1 MKKTEDAL
9 ALQEPSLPRRRTRW
23 EDGDKFRVNR
33 KEVDIYKEK
42 FRTSRWSIDKS
53 FYPPPITYI
62 PDFLSQDQVELLLRQ
77 YRIEDISRRLTAND
91 LDIQDYD
98 VRSPSPEPIYD
109 PKTGLRVN
117 TREVRAKEKLLK
129 ERNTCIEE
137 CLRIDPLYKPPA
149 DYKPPIATRKLYI
162 PQYGETPAQ
171 SYVTLILGPRG
182 KTQKILERRTRCKIY
197 IRGRGAS
204 RGKNYQFDS
213 EDEPMHVYIT
223 AESEADIER
232 CCEILE
238 PVLNGK
244 LDDDENRKRRLEL
257 MQIGA
262 ENRLGITYNSE
273 WCEFCGEQGH
283 KKYGCPNK
291 PLAIGWACEMCKDR
305 NHATQDCPMKKNK
318 KKSLEEQLEDFNR
331 ETGVGLQLSQYDSMV
346 IKSYKVHQRATLQK
360 ESKETHDPVGEEELL
375 PPGVD
380 Y

>member
-1 MKKTEDAL
+1 MQNSNTSLVLHEK
-9 ALQEPSLPRRRTRW
+9 SLPRRRSRW
-23 EDGDKFRVNR
+23 EDGDSFRVTR
-33 KEVDIYKEK
+33 KDLTLHKEK
-42 FRTSRWSIDKS
+42 FTSSRWSADRS
-53 FYPPPITYI
+53 FCPPPMTYI

-91 LDIQDYD
+91 FEIQDYE
-98 VRSPSPEPIYD
+98 VRSPSPEPVYD

-137 CLRIDPLYKPPA
+137 CLRLDPLYKPPA

-171 SYVTLILGPRG
+171 SYVSLILGPHG
-182 KTQKILERRTRCKIY
+182 KTQKVLEKRTNCKIY

-213 EDEPMHVYIT
+213 EDEPMHVLIT

-232 CCEILE
+232 CCEVLE
-238 PVLNGK
+238 PVLNGR
-244 LDDDENRKRRLEL
+244 LDEEENRKRRLEL

-262 ENRLGITYNSE
+262 ENRLAISYKSE

-283 KKYGCPNK
+283 KRYGCPNK
-291 PLAIGWACEMCKDR
+291 PLALGWACEICNEKT
-305 NHATQDCPMKKNK
+305 HATQECPSRRMK
-318 KKSLEEQLEDFNR
+318 KKSLEEQLEEFNR
-331 ETGVGLQLSQYDSMV
+331 ATGAGVQLSQYDSMV
-346 IKSYKVHQRATLQK
+346 IKSYKVHQRATKQK
-360 ESKETHDPVGEEELL
+360 ESKDNDPVGEEELL

>member
-1 MKKTEDAL
+1 MQNSNTSLVLHEK
-9 ALQEPSLPRRRTRW
+9 SLPRRRSRW
-23 EDGDKFRVNR
+23 EDGDSFRVTR
-33 KEVDIYKEK
+33 KDLTLHKEK
-42 FRTSRWSIDKS
+42 FTSSRWSTDRS
-53 FYPPPITYI
+53 FCPPPMTYI

-91 LDIQDYD
+91 FEIQDYE
-98 VRSPSPEPIYD
+98 VRSPSPEPVYD

-137 CLRIDPLYKPPA
+137 CLRLDPLYKPPA

-171 SYVTLILGPRG
+171 SYVSLILGPHG
-182 KTQKILERRTRCKIY
+182 KTQKVLEKRTNCKIY

-213 EDEPMHVYIT
+213 EDEPMHVLIT

-232 CCEILE
+232 CCEVLE
-238 PVLNGK
+238 PVLNGR
-244 LDDDENRKRRLEL
+244 LDEEENRKRRLEL

-262 ENRLGITYNSE
+262 ENRLAISYKSE

-283 KKYGCPNK
+283 KRYGCPNK
-291 PLAIGWACEMCKDR
+291 PLALGWACEICNEKT
-305 NHATQDCPMKKNK
+305 HATQECPSRRMK
-318 KKSLEEQLEDFNR
+318 KKSLEEQLEEFNR
-331 ETGVGLQLSQYDSMV
+331 ATGAGVQLSQYDSMV
-346 IKSYKVHQRATLQK
+346 IKSYKVHQRATKQK
-360 ESKETHDPVGEEELL
+360 ESKDNDPVGEEELL